1 MFSGMAGILI
11 KLIKRMKKMNPATGE
26 RLLTIAKAISPSAPV
41 SVTNLERNSKTR
53 ILSSQAM
60 TATSG
65 DTRNSRGTMPIPE
78 NWFMSRNSD
87 SRPSGNFGR
96 Q

>member
-1 MFSGMAGILI
+1 VFSGMAGILI

-53 ILSSQAM
+53 ILSSH
-60 TATSG
+60 
-65 DTRNSRGTMPIPE
+65 
-78 NWFMSRNSD
+78 
-87 SRPSGNFGR
+87 SRPIGNFGR